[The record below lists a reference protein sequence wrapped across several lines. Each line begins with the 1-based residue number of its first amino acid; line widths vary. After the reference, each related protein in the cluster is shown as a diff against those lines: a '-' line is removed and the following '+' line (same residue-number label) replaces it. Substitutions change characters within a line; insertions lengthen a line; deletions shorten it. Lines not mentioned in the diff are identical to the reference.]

1 MQLLLNH
8 QRWFWLLTF
17 LYISVN
23 VFLLANNIYYGLF
36 APVVFAVILVGIYRF
51 DWLIMLTAMLTP
63 LSFRFND
70 IGYGV
75 GLDMPSDL
83 LILFLGGIVIFK
95 FFADGQA
102 DLKIIK
108 HPITLAIFIN
118 LGWILFTS
126 ITSSMPLVSIKYLLS
141 RFLYV
146 IVFYFALTHI
156 FKNLDKIKL
165 YFWVYILPFAGVIIY
180 TLIQHSEYNF
190 DQRAS
195 YAMSQ
200 PFYINHGIYSI
211 PIAFFVPFLIAVLAN
226 GHKLNYS
233 LLFRT
238 ICIALLGLFLVGL
251 IYSYT
256 RAAWVSLLAALGL
269 AFILYFRFKW
279 YIYAGGILI
288 VLVMAY
294 SMRERLQLMLH
305 KNKQVSADNL
315 EQHVKSIYNIS
326 NDDSNLERINRWRS
340 ALRMTAE
347 RPWVGFGAGTYKFQY
362 APFQRAKE
370 LTKISTNFGT
380 VGNAHSE
387 YFQPLAELGVIGLLS
402 FLYLLFVVGR
412 TAVKLHYKSP
422 DPKVR
427 VLNMA
432 ALLGLTT
439 YFVHGLLNNYS
450 DQDKAAILIWGF
462 IAMIA
467 ALDIYHDKKT
477 KLV

>member
-1 MQLLLNH
+1 LQLLLNH
-8 QRWFWLLTF
+8 QRWFWLLTLLF
-17 LYISVN
+17 ITVN
-23 VFLLANNIYYGLF
+23 VLLVANNIYYGLF
-36 APVVFAVILVGIYRF
+36 FPLVAAIVLVGIYRF
-51 DWLIMLTAMLTP
+51 DLLIMLTAMLTP
-63 LSFRFND
+63 LSFRFNN
-70 IGYGV
+70 IGFGI

-83 LILFLGGIVIFK
+83 LLLLMGGIVIFK

-102 DLKIIK
+102 DMKIIK

-118 LGWILFTS
+118 LFWIAFTS
-126 ITSSMPLVSIKYLLS
+126 ITSSMPLVSIKYFLS

-146 IVFYFALTHI
+146 IVFYFALAHV

-165 YFWVYILPFAGVIIY
+165 YFWLYIIPFAGIIIY
-180 TLIQHSEYNF
+180 TLIQHSEYSF

-195 YAMSQ
+195 YGMSQ

-211 PIAFFVPFLIAVLAN
+211 PIAFFVPFLIAVLGN

-233 LLFRT
+233 LPFRS
-238 ICIALLGLFLVGL
+238 ICLALIGLFIVGL

-256 RAAWVSLLAALGL
+256 RAAWISLIAALGL
-269 AFILYFRFKW
+269 AVILYFRFKW
-279 YIYAGGILI
+279 YIYALGILV
-288 VLVMAY
+288 VLMVGY

-315 EQHVKSIYNIS
+315 EQHIKSIYNIS

-347 RPWVGFGAGTYKFQY
+347 RPWFGFGAGTYKFQY
-362 APFQRAKE
+362 APYQRAKE

-387 YFQPLAELGVIGLLS
+387 YFQPLAEIGVIGLLS
-402 FLYLLFVVGR
+402 FLYLLYLVGK
-412 TAVKLHYKSP
+412 TAVKLHYKSL

-450 DQDKAAILIWGF
+450 DQDKAAVLIWGF
-462 IAMIA
+462 IAIIA

>member
-1 MQLLLNH
+1 MQLLLNN

-36 APVVFAVILVGIYRF
+36 APIVFAIILMGVYRF

-70 IGYGV
+70 IGFGV

-83 LILFLGGIVIFK
+83 LLLFLGGIVLFK
-95 FFADGQA
+95 FFADGQVN
-102 DLKIIK
+102 LKIIK

-126 ITSSMPLVSIKYLLS
+126 ITSSMPVVSIKYFLS

-146 IVFYFALTHI
+146 IVFYFALAHI

-165 YFWVYILPFAGVIIY
+165 YFWVYIIPFAGVIIY
-180 TLIQHSEYNF
+180 TLVQHSVYNF

-233 LLFRT
+233 FPFRT
-238 ICIALLGLFLVGL
+238 ICLIILGLFIAGLV
-251 IYSYT
+251 YSYT
-256 RAAWVSLLAALGL
+256 RAAWISLLVALGL
-269 AFILYFRFKW
+269 AVVLYFRFKW
-279 YIYAGGILI
+279 YIYVVGILVVI
-288 VLVMAY
+288 LVGY
-294 SMRERLQLMLH
+294 SMQERFQLMLK
-305 KNKQVSADNL
+305 KNKQVSADSF
-315 EQHVKSIYNIS
+315 EKHVKSIYNIS

-412 TAVKLHYKSP
+412 TAVKLHYQSQ

-450 DQDKAAILIWGF
+450 DQDKAAVLIWGF
-462 IAMIA
+462 IAIIA

-477 KLV
+477 TLV

>member
-1 MQLLLNH
+1 MQLLLNNK
-8 QRWFWLLTF
+8 RWFWLLTL

-36 APVVFAVILVGIYRF
+36 VPVAVAIILLGIYRF

-70 IGYGV
+70 IGFGI

-83 LILFLGGIVIFK
+83 LILLLGGIVIFK
-95 FFADGQA
+95 FFADGHV
-102 DLKIIK
+102 DMKIMK

-118 LGWILFTS
+118 LSWILFTS
-126 ITSSMPLVSIKYLLS
+126 ITSSMPLVSVKYFVS
-141 RFLYV
+141 RFLYI
-146 IVFYFALTHI
+146 IVFYFALAHV

-165 YFWVYILPFAGVIIY
+165 YFWVYIIPFAGVIIY

-233 LLFRT
+233 IPFRT
-238 ICIALLGLFLVGL
+238 ICFMLLGLFIVGL

-256 RAAWVSLLAALGL
+256 RAAWISLIVALGV
-269 AFILYFRFKW
+269 AVILYFRFRW
-279 YIYAGGILI
+279 YLYAAGILVVI
-288 VLVMAY
+288 MVGYFMQ
-294 SMRERLQLMLH
+294 ERFQLMLK
-305 KNKQVSADNL
+305 KNKQVSADSF
-315 EQHVKSIYNIS
+315 EKHVKSIYNIS

-340 ALRMTAE
+340 ALRMTAD

-362 APFQRAKE
+362 APYQRAKE

-387 YFQPLAELGVIGLLS
+387 YFQPLAEIGIIGLLS
-402 FLYLLFVVGR
+402 FLYLLFVVWR
-412 TAVKLHYKSP
+412 TAVKLHYKSL

-450 DQDKAAILIWGF
+450 DQDKAAVLIWGF
-462 IAMIA
+462 IAMVA

-477 KLV
+477 NLV